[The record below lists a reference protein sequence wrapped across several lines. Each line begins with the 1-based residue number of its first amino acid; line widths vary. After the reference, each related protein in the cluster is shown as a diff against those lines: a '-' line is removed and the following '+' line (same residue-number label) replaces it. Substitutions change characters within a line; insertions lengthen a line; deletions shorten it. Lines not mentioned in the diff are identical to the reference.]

1 MAQLLVRGL
10 KEEIVRRL
18 RARAAA
24 HGRSVEAEH
33 RAILEEAVRGPHTTT
48 DAIVRLRRGPIAE
61 LDPEVLRDRKDT
73 GRDFG

>member
-10 KEEIVRRL
+10 KEEIVRGL
-18 RARAAA
+18 RVRAAA

-33 RAILEEAVRGPHTTT
+33 RAILEEAVRGPHTTA
-48 DAIVRLRRGPIAE
+48 DAIARLRRSPIAD
-61 LDPEVLRDRKDT
+61 LDPEALRDRKDT

>member
-24 HGRSVEAEH
+24 HNRSVEAEH
-33 RAILEEAVRGPHTTT
+33 RAILEEAVRGPHSVA
-48 DAIVRLRRGPIAE
+48 DAIARLRRSPIAE
-61 LDPEVLRDRKDT
+61 LDPEALRDREDT
-73 GRDFG
+73 GRDFR

>member
-10 KEEIVRRL
+10 SEEIVRRL
-18 RARAAA
+18 RARAVS

-48 DAIVRLRRGPIAE
+48 DAIARLRRAPIAD
-61 LDPEVLRDRKDT
+61 LDAASLRDSKDT
-73 GRDFG
+73 GREFG